1 MENRGSKNGRCRTAE
16 RDYIADPI
24 QRCRRFELFGYD
36 GFLYWLNAFSDL
48 PFTMSDSDPLDLSA
62 RDLMQGWV
70 NDLESPQ
77 NFVEKKYRDYEDR
90 GGDQRGGGKGKGRG
104 GFGGGGAGGGNR
116 GGFNDRD
123 KGRGGQ
129 GGRGGSGGG
138 GGQGGRGGP
147 GGKGGK
153 PWEDK
158 RGGGRDDRRS
168 NGPPRDPAPQFT
180 VAVEPSQ
187 ETVEALAKHIRTTGR
202 AYSMVDVARMV
213 MASRDRYQVAF
224 QNQVPAPPKKKK
236 APQKGADAANP
247 EAAQEQQQETPPQQ
261 KAEQERPML
270 VRCKLDGSLWLTR
283 EEAVRHVLSG
293 PLMEEFY
300 QVEVVEVEAP
310 KGNFTVIAVCGMS
323 GTMLGPPNHHEY
335 QTNLNKLYRE
345 RFSNMGFERFKSRI
359 EMKRDEETVE
369 AWKSSV
375 STAKH
380 YRIKPPEAKK
390 EDGDATAATES
401 ETAPPADVDADA
413 AVDAATTDA
422 AADTAAA
429 PDALAGEV
437 EAASESE
444 DAAVSEADTPTE
456 ADAEPTVENETESS
470 EGAVEGVSE
479 ESDAET
485 SDDQPT
491 PEADVKPEV
500 VISSERELEQHF
512 RENFAKRILRE
523 VGGGVVPGDVPGQN
537 LSAPLL
543 EKLKRES
550 EFMRRGFPLPL
561 IQTLC
566 RRFEKVG
573 LKFFKRDKKALYVSS
588 ARPRSISGESGM
600 TDRIRQIVEHVRVY
614 PNVKVPKLLE
624 SVIDGFI
631 APRNE
636 EEMAG
641 HKPTDEEMSYLRD
654 IRWLTKE
661 GYLIEYATGEL
672 VLGHAEPNR
681 ERPAKKKSASPK
693 TEADSK
699 AKKAESPPEV
709 GKIES
714 AEAAAPAPEAPVA
727 EAETEAAP
735 EVPSEP
741 ESEAPAADASEEAP
755 APSSPAVEDAD
766 AEKPTEN

>member
-1 MENRGSKNGRCRTAE
+1 M
-16 RDYIADPI
+16 
-24 QRCRRFELFGYD
+24 
-36 GFLYWLNAFSDL
+36 SD
-48 PFTMSDSDPLDLSA
+48 SDSDPLNLSA
-62 RDLMQGWV
+62 RDLMQNWV

-104 GFGGGGAGGGNR
+104 RGGFGGGGGR
-116 GGFNDRD
+116 GGFDDRGQ
-123 KGRGGQ
+123 GRGGQ
-129 GGRGGSGGG
+129 GGRGGGA
-138 GGQGGRGGP
+138 GQGGRGGP
-147 GGKGGK
+147 GGRGKGGK
-153 PWEDK
+153 PWDNK

-168 NGPPRDPAPQFT
+168 SGPPRDPAPQFS

-236 APQKGADAANP
+236 ASPDGAGAAAP
-247 EAAQEQQQETPPQQ
+247 EAAAEQKPKPER
-261 KAEQERPML
+261 EQERSML

-283 EEAVRHVLSG
+283 EEAVQHVLTG
-293 PLMEEFY
+293 PLIEEFY
-300 QVEVVEVEAP
+300 QVEEVEVEAP
-310 KGNFTVIAVCGMS
+310 KGNFSVIAVCGMS
-323 GTMLGPPNHHEY
+323 GTLLGPPNHHEY
-335 QTNLNKLYRE
+335 QTNLNKLYRD

-359 EMKRDEETVE
+359 EMKRDEETIE

-390 EDGDATAATES
+390 DESAAAAVKGDTAVATEV
-401 ETAPPADVDADA
+401 E
-413 AVDAATTDA
+413 
-422 AADTAAA
+422 ADTA
-429 PDALAGEV
+429 V
-437 EAASESE
+437 EAVTADTEV
-444 DAAVSEADTPTE
+444 DAAAVSETPADEAGASTAAEVDASAAADTPTE
-456 ADAEPTVENETESS
+456 AEAEPLAEDAAPAAEAEAEAES
-470 EGAVEGVSE
+470 EVSE
-479 ESDAET
+479 TAAVAEGDGDSGESQAQVA
-485 SDDQPT
+485 DDQPAA
-491 PEADVKPEV
+491 EAEPEV
-500 VISSERELEQHF
+500 VLSSERELEQHF
-512 RENFAKRILRE
+512 RDNFAKRVLRE
-523 VGGGVVPGDVPGQN
+523 VGGGVVAGDVPGHN
-537 LSAPLL
+537 LSAPLF

-588 ARPRSISGESGM
+588 ARPRSITGESDM
-600 TDRIRQIVEHVRVY
+600 TDRVRQIVEHVRVY

-641 HKPTDEEMSYLRD
+641 HKPTEEEMSYLRD

-661 GYLIEYATGEL
+661 GYLIEYSSGEL
-672 VLGHAEPNR
+672 VLGHAEPGR
-681 ERPAKKKSASPK
+681 EQRPAKKKSAGPK
-693 TEADSK
+693 ADAGSKPKQEKSSTETEK
-699 AKKAESPPEV
+699 VEST
-709 GKIES
+709 
-714 AEAAAPAPEAPVA
+714 EAAAPAKDTA
-727 EAETEAAP
+727 EAAAAEGKTEITP
-735 EVPSEP
+735 EVPGEP
-741 ESEAPAADASEEAP
+741 EAEAPAPASEASEVPAADAVAEAASAEVPAEPEAEAP
-755 APSSPAVEDAD
+755 ASPPDAD
-766 AEKPTEN
+766 AEKPTGN

>member
-1 MENRGSKNGRCRTAE
+1 
-16 RDYIADPI
+16 
-24 QRCRRFELFGYD
+24 
-36 GFLYWLNAFSDL
+36 
-48 PFTMSDSDPLDLSA
+48 MSDSDPLDLSA
-62 RDLMQGWV
+62 RDLMQNWV

-104 GFGGGGAGGGNR
+104 RGGFGGGGGAGR
-116 GGFNDRD
+116 GGFGDRD

-129 GGRGGSGGG
+129 GGRGG
-138 GGQGGRGGP
+138 GQGGRGGP
-147 GGKGGK
+147 GGKGKGGK
-153 PWEDK
+153 PWDNK

-168 NGPPRDPAPQFT
+168 SGPPRDPAPQFS

-236 APQKGADAANP
+236 AAPKGGADQAAP
-247 EAAQEQQQETPPQQ
+247 EAAPQQ
-261 KAEQERPML
+261 KQETEAKQKVAQERPML

-293 PLMEEFY
+293 PLIEEFY
-300 QVEVVEVEAP
+300 QVDEVEVEAP
-310 KGNFTVIAVCGMS
+310 KGNFSVIAVCGMS

-359 EMKRDEETVE
+359 EMKRDEETIE
-369 AWKSSV
+369 AWKTSV

-380 YRIKPPEAKK
+380 YRVKPPEAKK
-390 EDGDATAATES
+390 DEAGTVPAESEAASAADAAAVPEAPAEAGETDAATVEEEVVATEVADAATEAEAGS
-401 ETAPPADVDADA
+401 VTEDAAPVAEPETESEATEPEASEDATETAPEESAEDAGADA
-413 AVDAATTDA
+413 ASLDDGSDA
-422 AADTAAA
+422 
-429 PDALAGEV
+429 EV
-437 EAASESE
+437 EAE
-444 DAAVSEADTPTE
+444 
-456 ADAEPTVENETESS
+456 
-470 EGAVEGVSE
+470 
-479 ESDAET
+479 
-485 SDDQPT
+485 
-491 PEADVKPEV
+491 PEAAEEPEIV
-500 VISSERELEQHF
+500 LSSERELEQHF
-512 RENFAKRILRE
+512 RDNFARRVFRE
-523 VGGGVVPGDVPGQN
+523 VGGGVVPGNVPARN
-537 LSAPLL
+537 LSAPLF

-600 TDRIRQIVEHVRVY
+600 TDRIRKVVEHVRVY

-641 HKPTDEEMSYLRD
+641 HKPTEEEMSFLRD

-661 GYLIEYATGEL
+661 GYLIEYSSGEL
-672 VLGHAEPNR
+672 VLGHAEPSR
-681 ERPAKKKSASPK
+681 ERPAKKKSAPP
-693 TEADSK
+693 
-699 AKKAESPPEV
+699 KAEEAAKAEITGSPANAEKVEPTPSTAPAE
-709 GKIES
+709 ES
-714 AEAAAPAPEAPVA
+714 A
-727 EAETEAAP
+727 
-735 EVPSEP
+735 
-741 ESEAPAADASEEAP
+741 EAPAADADAEPEVAAEVPAEPKVDAATEPEA
-755 APSSPAVEDAD
+755 SVPAVEASGEAAVAPSERADADTAEGVD
-766 AEKPTEN
+766 AEKPTGN